1 MSWDQ
6 IQELKMSRLNHCF
19 FEASS
24 RVWIE
29 ADSSYA
35 NLIRNEHL

>member
-1 MSWDQ
+1 MAWDQ
-6 IQELKMSRLNHCF
+6 IQEFKMSRLNHRF
-19 FEASS
+19 PEAPS

-35 NLIRNEHL
+35 NLIRNEHS